1 MKTCVSRECESWVD
15 GSHGRTL
22 CASCVARMTQ
32 AGETLRL
39 RGIVQPVMYSGRVRG
54 SSAGSPADTALASRP
69 QEGE

>member
-1 MKTCVSRECESWVD
+1 MTTY
-15 GSHGRTL
+15 HLLYLLAAAATAGRFAYRGL
-22 CASCVARMTQ
+22 ARVTQ

-39 RGIVQPVMYSGRVRG
+39 RGIVGPVTYCGRVRG